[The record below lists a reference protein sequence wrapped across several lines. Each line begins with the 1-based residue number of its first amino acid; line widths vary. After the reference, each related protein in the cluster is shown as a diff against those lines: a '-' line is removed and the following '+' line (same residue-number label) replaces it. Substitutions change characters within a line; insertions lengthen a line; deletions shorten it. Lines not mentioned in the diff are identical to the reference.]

1 MVRNILPI
9 ILAGHLVF
17 ALGCFNSPTQ
27 FQSTYGLDCSK
38 VTMPKTKP
46 SDTTKIFGFVE
57 IYDFNKRLVAYS
69 QDSNGT
75 GLYYIWDG
83 KDMNGNPVGPGKY
96 VTKISV
102 IDYVRGQ
109 NQCLCSDVYVAP

>member
-1 MVRNILPI
+1 MLQGDYAKNETV
-9 ILAGHLVF
+9 GYDQDF
-17 ALGCFNSPTQ
+17 
-27 FQSTYGLDCSK
+27 Y
-38 VTMPKTKP
+38 
-46 SDTTKIFGFVE
+46 GFVE